1 MLSEVDDLLF
11 TLKKE
16 TRVIIFYI
24 HYTFTVSSLK
34 HITQKFFPPSTGFVV
49 IFRHCF
55 FPYSLFIS
63 PISSKPPYEEP
74 SLHKINYSLIFIGK
88 TYFKSIDALVY

>member
-11 TLKKE
+11 TDELKKE

-34 HITQKFFPPSTGFVV
+34 HITQKSFPPSTGFVV

-74 SLHKINYSLIFIGK
+74 SSLIFIGK